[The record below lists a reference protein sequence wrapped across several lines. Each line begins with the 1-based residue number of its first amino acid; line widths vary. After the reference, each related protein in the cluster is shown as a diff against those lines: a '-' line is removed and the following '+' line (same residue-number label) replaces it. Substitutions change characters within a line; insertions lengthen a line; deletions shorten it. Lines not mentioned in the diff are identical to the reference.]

1 MKQGYDLFTVRA
13 AGMCPRGIVF
23 CNDDPKTKLM
33 NTIGRNDPC
42 PCGSGKKYKKC
53 HGAAAILSPDSAYN
67 RIRRF
72 DAESGE
78 MLMRYA
84 KKHYGEAALED
95 AWQQFHFF
103 DEALFIGS
111 PADNDSFLRWFA
123 FNWRPDEKET
133 LAEKFI
139 ADEGLRLDG
148 GLRRFLEATLQ
159 SPYSFFQTI
168 AVDPGTS
175 IEFRDVLRRREFH
188 VTERTASTMV
198 RRGDI
203 LLARAVELDGVCFLM
218 GSGALIIPPLQLD
231 HVLDLRAFLEALE
244 PTGGEHVSTQNL
256 LKQEELLR
264 EAYFEIED
272 ELRNRRMDIR
282 NTDGDH
288 LAFHTLTY
296 EIPSFDE
303 AFQNLKELEQRVS
316 GRTDEELLADAKRTR
331 TGKPTEVMIHWLR
344 RSRKGKLDGNTAL
357 ATLKISASKLIVEV
371 NSERRSKRIQKEI
384 AKRLGGSAVLLGTE
398 MKSYEGLMIEA
409 EKGGK
414 RKRSA
419 KESESDRAVNE
430 SPEVR
435 ALLKELMDKHW
446 ATWPDTSVPA
456 LRGMTPREAA
466 KDPLGRELL
475 EALLMDFET
484 RNELRDDESMRVD
497 LAKLRRELGLET
509 K

>member
-1 MKQGYDLFTVRA
+1 M
-13 AGMCPRGIVF
+13 
-23 CNDDPKTKLM
+23 
-33 NTIGRNDPC
+33 
-42 PCGSGKKYKKC
+42 
-53 HGAAAILSPDSAYN
+53 
-67 RIRRF
+67 
-72 DAESGE
+72 
-78 MLMRYA
+78 
-84 KKHYGEAALED
+84 
-95 AWQQFHFF
+95 
-103 DEALFIGS
+103 
-111 PADNDSFLRWFA
+111 
-123 FNWRPDEKET
+123 
-133 LAEKFI
+133 
-139 ADEGLRLDG
+139 
-148 GLRRFLEATLQ
+148 
-159 SPYSFFQTI
+159 
-168 AVDPGTS
+168 
-175 IEFRDVLRRREFH
+175 
-188 VTERTASTMV
+188 
-198 RRGDI
+198 
-203 LLARAVELDGVCFLM
+203 
-218 GSGALIIPPLQLD
+218 
-231 HVLDLRAFLEALE
+231 
-244 PTGGEHVSTQNL
+244 
-256 LKQEELLR
+256 
-264 EAYFEIED
+264 
-272 ELRNRRMDIR
+272 
-282 NTDGDH
+282 
-288 LAFHTLTY
+288 
-296 EIPSFDE
+296 
-303 AFQNLKELEQRVS
+303 
-316 GRTDEELLADAKRTR
+316 
-331 TGKPTEVMIHWLR
+331 
-344 RSRKGKLDGNTAL
+344 DGNTAL